1 MKKIILLVAL
11 AFVAN
16 VTNAQTVKDITTKY
30 FEAIGGQNWEKVK
43 SMQMFANVDN
53 GGMKIPVEV
62 VMMSDG
68 RMYTRFEVQ
77 GMKFTQGAFDGE
89 TSWSTNFMT
98 QKAEKSES
106 DDTENT
112 KRSAKEFPNALLTS
126 EKLGYKTNLEGIEKI
141 DGVEC
146 YKIKVEKK
154 TMLSEGKE
162 VPNIEY
168 YYIDKETF
176 VPIMTETEIQSG
188 EMKGKIAQTKYS
200 DYQEV
205 NGVFIAFSQTSGIK
219 DGMSQAITFD
229 KVLINSTIDE
239 AGFKF
244 PK

>member
-30 FEAIGGQNWEKVK
+30 YEVIGGQKWEKVK

-53 GGMKIPVEV
+53 SGMKIPIEV
-62 VMMSDG
+62 VIMSDG

-112 KRSAKEFPNALLTS
+112 KRSAKEFPNALLS
-126 EKLGYKTNLEGIEKI
+126 AEKLGYKTTLEGIEKI

-168 YYIDKETF
+168 YYIDKETY
-176 VPIMTETEIQSG
+176 VPIMTESEISSG

-219 DGMSQAITFD
+219 DGMSQSITFD

-239 AGFKF
+239 AGFKV